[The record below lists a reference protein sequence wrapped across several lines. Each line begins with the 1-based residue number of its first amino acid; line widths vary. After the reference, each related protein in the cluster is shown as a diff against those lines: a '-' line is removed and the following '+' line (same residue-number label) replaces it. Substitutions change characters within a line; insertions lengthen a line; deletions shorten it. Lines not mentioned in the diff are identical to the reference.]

1 MNFTNICI
9 LLILGIILCISV
21 SIVILMIS
29 ITNALHQKNDLEI
42 TRIEMNMVPKKEDF
56 DIIDLMITEEV
67 DKYHIV
73 VNEPNGVQ
81 YMSDDNISDM
91 EKTILTKILINLSP
105 LQLQKLKYIYNADK
119 LEDIIYEKVQL
130 AVVTYASEL
139 NTNVS
144 ENESL

>member
-9 LLILGIILCISV
+9 LLILGIILCV
-21 SIVILMIS
+21 AVAIVILMIS

>member
-1 MNFTNICI
+1 MY
-9 LLILGIILCISV
+9 IS
-21 SIVILMIS
+21 IFIDNYTQGVILMIS
-29 ITNALHQKNDLEI
+29 IANALHQKNDLEI

-105 LQLQKLKYIYNADK
+105 LQLQKLKYIYNSDK

>member
-9 LLILGIILCISV
+9 LLILGIILCVSV
-21 SIVILMIS
+21 AIVILMIS

>member
-1 MNFTNICI
+1 MNFINICI

-21 SIVILMIS
+21 AIVILMIS
-29 ITNALHQKNDLEI
+29 IANALHQKNDLEI

>member
-21 SIVILMIS
+21 AIVILMIS

-81 YMSDDNISDM
+81 YMSDDNISNM

>member
-1 MNFTNICI
+1 MNFINICI
-9 LLILGIILCISV
+9 LLILGIILCISA

>member
-1 MNFTNICI
+1 MNFINICI
-9 LLILGIILCISV
+9 LLILGIILCISA

-105 LQLQKLKYIYNADK
+105 LQLQKLKYIYNSDK

>member
-21 SIVILMIS
+21 AIVILMIS

>member
-1 MNFTNICI
+1 MNFINNCI
-9 LLILGIILCISV
+9 LLILGIILCV
-21 SIVILMIS
+21 SLAIVILMIS

-144 ENESL
+144 ENESI

>member
-1 MNFTNICI
+1 MDFMNICI
-9 LLILGIILCISV
+9 LLVLGIILCV
-21 SIVILMIS
+21 AVAIVILMIS

-91 EKTILTKILINLSP
+91 EKTILTKILTNLSP

>member
-1 MNFTNICI
+1 MNFINTCI
-9 LLILGIILCISV
+9 LLILGIILCISA

>member
-91 EKTILTKILINLSP
+91 EKTILTKILINISP

-144 ENESL
+144 EN

>member
-1 MNFTNICI
+1 MNFINICI
-9 LLILGIILCISV
+9 LLILGIILCISA

-29 ITNALHQKNDLEI
+29 IANALHQKNDLEI

-105 LQLQKLKYIYNADK
+105 LQLQKLKYIYNSDK

>member
-1 MNFTNICI
+1 MNFINICI
-9 LLILGIILCISV
+9 LLILGIILCV
-21 SIVILMIS
+21 AVAIVLLMIS
-29 ITNALHQKNDLEI
+29 IANALHQKNDLEI

>member
-1 MNFTNICI
+1 MNFINICI

-105 LQLQKLKYIYNADK
+105 LQLQKLKYIYNSDK

>member
-1 MNFTNICI
+1 MNFANICI

-21 SIVILMIS
+21 AIVILMIS

>member
-1 MNFTNICI
+1 MDFMNICI
-9 LLILGIILCISV
+9 LLILGIILCV
-21 SIVILMIS
+21 AVAIVILMIS

-130 AVVTYASEL
+130 AVITYASEL

>member
-9 LLILGIILCISV
+9 LLILGIILCIST

-29 ITNALHQKNDLEI
+29 ITNTLHQKNDLEI